1 MAYRSL
7 YTPLS
12 QFVDPMSTEIGD
24 MLRERYLTNYQAS
37 SAVEQEMT
45 NLVAAPFEGD
55 KKLRD
60 NLVKE
65 TQMQLKNVAERGD
78 YENMTLPVMN
88 AAKRYN
94 MESAPIKQNYE
105 LYNAYQTQ
113 LEEAYNNGDIDYE
126 DYQGTLALSTYGY
139 NGLQRDAQGKYS
151 NPFNG
156 LTAITNPK
164 IEERIKDALSGI
176 VAEEFNVTRQDVGQ
190 IGPDGVYTVKTEKGY
205 KTVSAERVQQV
216 MDMVMSDSQVQ
227 GYINRKAQIRYG
239 MADAETLEGERQR
252 QLGILSTQFQQYQEA
267 ASNTTNSDEKAAYE
281 AAAANV
287 IERAGALQNI
297 ADYDQLRAYMQ
308 ATEAANIE
316 TTYRQGA
323 QARYS
328 YQSQTKDSQIID
340 WDKKYLKTL
349 EASGALSGQIAV
361 TVPGALQQVVSPSGT
376 TITSKHNSNAQTQQA
391 LAAMQQPGYFD
402 ELAPGLTFDQVVQMS
417 TADFATLDGGQ
428 STPERVALFNRMK
441 SAATEMLA
449 QQYAINR
456 VIEEAGAAT
465 GETVQARTERALQI
479 EALTPLVNHFKQKY
493 NVEDAEALN
502 MVRYFLNEEEM
513 YDASPYKNISGAKQR
528 TFRALDEILGF
539 VFGYDTSMLDESAQ
553 LYPNLYQDNA
563 VELGM
568 LSSAADWEEAH
579 EDVREALMESDK
591 LLNAYLKDPT
601 IRQFTPTI
609 TPNIPGMSKTEMDQ
623 INTIFQQTNPFAQ
636 GTAFVSKRTGQLVSF
651 DEFVA
656 EEAGLD
662 ITPET
667 AIKSTGKVMFNPAN
681 AGPQGATLQ
690 VTYEVGEDKT
700 QVTAQVPLSQ
710 VTGSPA
716 INNYLGSL
724 SSSFYRQA
732 LIQRSHGVQ
741 APLVTAV
748 LLPGVNPD
756 APEGTKL
763 TFEVDV
769 EGGTITPKNGPSAG
783 KPMDM
788 NTALGENGL
797 LSILQAQQFSHIVPG
812 E

>member
-1 MAYRSL
+1 MAYRNL

-37 SAVEQEMT
+37 SAVEQEMA
-45 NLVAAPFEGD
+45 NLTAAPFEGD

-60 NLVKE
+60 GLVND

-113 LEEAYNNGDIDYE
+113 LKEDYNKKDIDYE
-126 DYQGTLALSTYGY
+126 DYQGNLDLSTYDY
-139 NGLQRDAQGKYS
+139 SGLQRDAQGKYS

-156 LTAITNPK
+156 LTPIKNPK
-164 IEERIKDALSGI
+164 IEERIKNALNGI
-176 VAEEFNVTRQDVGQ
+176 VAEEFNVANQDVGL
-190 IGPDGVYTVKTEKGY
+190 IGSDGVYTVKTEKGY
-205 KTVSAERVQQV
+205 KTVSADRVQQV

-227 GYINRKAQIRYG
+227 SYINRKAEIRYK
-239 MADAETLEGERQR
+239 MADAETLEEKRQH
-252 QLGILSTQFQQYQEA
+252 QLGVFSSQFEQYQEA
-267 ASNTTNSDEKAAYE
+267 AANTTNSDEKAAYE
-281 AAAANV
+281 AAAANE
-287 IERAGALQNI
+287 IEKAGALQSI
-297 ADYDQLRAYMQ
+297 ADYDKLRAYMQ

-328 YQSQTKDSQIID
+328 YQSQTKDSKIID

-349 EASGALSGQIAV
+349 EASGALSGQVAV

-376 TITSKHNSNAQTQQA
+376 TITSKHSSNAKTKQA
-391 LAAMQQPGYFD
+391 LTAMQQPGYFD
-402 ELAPGLTFDQVVQMS
+402 ELAPELTFDQVVQMS
-417 TADFATLDGGQ
+417 TADFTALDGGQ
-428 STPERVALFNRMK
+428 STPERIALFNRMK
-441 SAATEMLA
+441 SGATEMLA
-449 QQYAINR
+449 QQYAINK
-456 VIEEAGAAT
+456 VVEEAGAAT
-465 GETVQARTERALQI
+465 GETVQSRTERALQI

-493 NVEDAEALN
+493 NVEDPEALN

-513 YDASPYKNISGAKQR
+513 YDASPLKNAAGAKRR
-528 TFRALDEILGF
+528 TFTALDEILGF
-539 VFGYDTSMLDESAQ
+539 AFGYDTSLLDESAQ

-563 VELGM
+563 VELAT
-568 LSSAADWEEAH
+568 LSNVANWEDAH
-579 EDVREALMESDK
+579 EDVRETLMESDK
-591 LLNAYLKDPT
+591 ILNAYLKDPT

-609 TPNIPGMSKTEMDQ
+609 TPKIPGMSKTEMDQ

-651 DEFVA
+651 DQFVS
-656 EEAGLD
+656 EEADLN

-690 VTYEVGEDKT
+690 VTYEVGKDKT
-700 QVTAQVPLSQ
+700 QVTAQVPISQ
-710 VTGSPA
+710 VTGSPGL
-716 INNYLGSL
+716 NNYLGSL

-732 LIQRSHGVQ
+732 LIQRNHGVQ
-741 APLVTAV
+741 TPLVTAV
-748 LLPGVNPD
+748 LPPGVNPD

-769 EGGTITPKNGPSAG
+769 EEGTITPKNGPSAG

>member
-37 SAVEQEMT
+37 SAVEQEMAS
-45 NLVAAPFEGD
+45 LVAAPFEGD

-60 NLVKE
+60 NLVKD
-65 TQMQLKNVAERGD
+65 TQMQLQNVAERGD

-113 LEEAYNNGDIDYE
+113 LEEAYNKGDIDYE

-139 NGLQRDAQGKYS
+139 NGLQRDAQGRYS

-205 KTVSAERVQQV
+205 KTVSADRVQQV
-216 MDMVMSDSQVQ
+216 MNMVMSDPQVRD
-227 GYINRKAQIRYG
+227 YINRKAQIRYG
-239 MADAETLEGERQR
+239 MADESVLAKERTR
-252 QLGILSTQFQQYQEA
+252 QLGVLSSQFEQYQEA
-267 ASNTTNSDEKAAYE
+267 AENTTNSDEKAAYE

-297 ADYDQLRAYMQ
+297 ADYDKLRAYMQ

-391 LAAMQQPGYFD
+391 LAAMRQPGYFD

-417 TADFATLDGGQ
+417 TADFAALEGGQ

-465 GETVQARTERALQI
+465 GETVQSRTERALQI
-479 EALTPLVNHFKQKY
+479 EALIPLVNHFKQKY

-513 YDASPYKNISGAKQR
+513 YDASPFKTASGAKRR

-563 VELGM
+563 VDLAM
-568 LSSAADWEEAH
+568 ISSVTDWEDTH

-591 LLNAYLKDPT
+591 ILNAYLKDPT

-651 DEFVA
+651 DQFVS

-690 VTYEVGEDKT
+690 VTYEVGEDRT

-741 APLVTAV
+741 APVVTAV

-756 APEGTKL
+756 APEGTRL

-783 KPMDM
+783 KTMDM